1 MGIFKKFKNILLINT
16 LQAINPKHQFPACNI
31 LRKNAAKHCQIF
43 PLLHSILRKRAFH
56 SCEECNSIVRRTEG
70 NLRKN
75 ENQPSY
81 YCDSNA
87 RLCVYFLCI
96 EKSQM
101 LKYDE
106 RYLQKKRLKMDSAN
120 CF

>member
-1 MGIFKKFKNILLINT
+1 MGIFKEFNNNLLINS
-16 LQAINPKHQFPACNI
+16 LQAINPKHQFPPCNI
-31 LRKNAAKHCQIF
+31 LRKNAEKHCQIF

-75 ENQPSY
+75 ENQLSHC
-81 YCDSNA
+81 CDSNA